1 MPQEDANAD
10 ALIRFLKNRV
20 LDELSVEIN
29 EDTSLVLSG
38 LLDSFAIMNTL
49 LELEKITKMKVPTS
63 RINPSDIDTVRQMLF
78 TAERVGIKV

>member
-38 LLDSFAIMNTL
+38 LLDSFAIINTL
-49 LELEKITKMKVPTS
+49 LELEKITKMKIPTS